1 MVTEEE
7 VKQRARE
14 IIAEQL
20 PDAYPDRIEDDTVL
34 ADEGNVDSMGFILVL
49 TKLEGEFDAT
59 VPDEEWGSLRTLD
72 DVARAIVSHADGAR
86 TGDAR

>member
-1 MVTEEE
+1 MATVEQ

-20 PDAYPDRIEDDTVL
+20 PDAYPDRIDDDTVL

-49 TKLEGEFDAT
+49 TKLEGEFGAT
-59 VPDEEWGSLRTLD
+59 VPDEKWGSLRTLD
-72 DVARAIVSHADGAR
+72 DVARAIVAHTDGAR
-86 TGDAR
+86 TDDAR

>member
-1 MVTEEE
+1 MPTEEE
-7 VKQRARE
+7 VKERARA

-49 TKLEGEFDAT
+49 TKLEGEFGAT
-59 VPDEEWGSLRTLD
+59 VPDKEWGSLRTLD
-72 DVARAIVSHADGAR
+72 DVARAIAAHAGDQ
-86 TGDAR
+86 GDAR

>member
-1 MVTEEE
+1 MATVEQ

-20 PDAYPDRIEDDTVL
+20 PNAYPDRIDDDTVL

-49 TKLEGEFDAT
+49 TKLEGEFGAT
-59 VPDEEWGSLRTLD
+59 VPDEKWGSLRTLD
-72 DVARAIVSHADGAR
+72 DVARAIVAHADGAR
-86 TGDAR
+86 TDDVR

>member
-1 MVTEEE
+1 MPTEEE
-7 VKQRARE
+7 VKERARA

-49 TKLEGEFDAT
+49 TKLEGEFGAT
-59 VPDEEWGSLRTLD
+59 VSDEEWDSLRTLD
-72 DVARAIVSHADGAR
+72 DVARAIAAHAGDQ
-86 TGDAR
+86 GDAR